1 MNADELLR
9 QYNDGKRDFI
19 LANLADICLTERCLV
34 EIDLSQSRLANANL
48 SGSDLQCA
56 NLSAAV

>member
-9 QYNDGKRDFI
+9 QYNDEKRDFI

-34 EIDLSQSRLANANL
+34 AIDLSQSRLANAN
-48 SGSDLQCA
+48 
-56 NLSAAV
+56 